1 MEGLMMNYPLT
12 TNTILEYGNSVYHYK
27 KIISYLPDGTRHEYS
42 FADMY
47 KRCKK
52 LANAL
57 TYKLGISKGDVVG
70 TFAWNHGP
78 HVELYYGISGIGAV
92 CHTINIRLSGQ
103 QTEYIINNSED
114 KVIFVD
120 ATLVPLLEKIATLL
134 ETVEHYVLINA
145 PANFK
150 TTLPNSLRYEDLL
163 EDQSD
168 VFEWPTLNENDAS
181 AMCYTSGT
189 TGLPKGVLYSHRST
203 FLHASTLISPN
214 AGNFSN
220 RDTILLIVPQFHVMA
235 WGFPYLCLLSGSNMV
250 LPSSNLQPDA
260 IIKMLREEKVTKA
273 NGVPSIWL
281 GVYHAMKLNPPSEKL
296 ALREYLVGGSALT
309 KSLIEGFEK
318 DFGIKGVQAWGM
330 TETSPLGTASRTQP
344 IHDQLSENEK
354 IDIRAKQGIAFP
366 GVEIRIVTEDGTLA
380 PSDGYSMG
388 ELQIK
393 GAWVISSYFKT
404 NNAEGFTA
412 DGWFKTGDVCTIDA
426 DGYMEIKDRTK
437 DLIKSGGEWI
447 SSVALES
454 ALMAHPKIKE
464 AAVIAIPDEKWIEK
478 PLASIVLMHQD
489 DPVSDAE
496 LIAFLSAGFAK
507 YQVPK
512 DYVYINE
519 VPKTS
524 VGKFDKK
531 EIRRLFAEGKLM

>member
-1 MEGLMMNYPLT
+1 MKGLIMDYPLT
-12 TNTILEYGNSVYHYK
+12 TNTILEYGNSVYHHK
-27 KIISYLPDGTRHEYS
+27 KIITHLPDGTRHEYT
-42 FADMY
+42 FGAMY

-57 TYKLGISKGDVVG
+57 TQKLGITNGDMVG

-92 CHTINIRLSGQ
+92 CHTINIRLSANQ
-103 QTEYIINNSED
+103 IEYIINNSED

-120 ATLVPLLEKIATLL
+120 ATLVPLLEKIAPLL

-145 PANFK
+145 ATDFT
-150 TTLPNSLRYEDLL
+150 TTLPNTLHYEDLIA
-163 EDQSD
+163 DQSD
-168 VFEWPTLNENDAS
+168 DFEWPELNENDAS
-181 AMCYTSGT
+181 GLCYTSGT

-203 FLHASTLISPN
+203 FLHATTIMSPN

-220 RDTILLIVPQFHVMA
+220 RDTVLLIVPQFHVMA

-250 LPSSNLQPDA
+250 LPSSNLQPEA
-260 IIKMLREEKVTKA
+260 IIKILQEEKVNKA
-273 NGVPSIWL
+273 NGVPTIWL
-281 GVYHAMKLNPPSEKL
+281 GVYYALKMNPPKEKL
-296 ALREYLVGGSALT
+296 VLEEYLVGGSALT
-309 KSLIEGFEK
+309 KALIEGFEK
-318 DFGIKGVQAWGM
+318 DFGIRGVQAWGM
-330 TETSPLGTASRTQP
+330 TETSPLGTVSRIQP
-344 IHDQLSENEK
+344 KHDHLSEDEK
-354 IDIRAKQGIAFP
+354 IAIRAKQGTAFP
-366 GVEIRIVTEDGTLA
+366 GVELRIVTDDGTLA
-380 PSDGYSMG
+380 PTDGKTMG

-393 GAWVISSYFKT
+393 GAWTISSYFKT
-404 NNAEGFTA
+404 NNHENFTK
-412 DGWFKTGDVCTIDA
+412 DGWFKTGDVSTIDE

-464 AAVIAIPDEKWIEK
+464 AAVIAIPDEKWVEK
-478 PLASIVLMHQD
+478 PLASIVLMTND
-489 DPVSDAE
+489 DIVSEEE
-496 LIAFLSAGFAK
+496 LIEFLSRDFVK
-507 YQVPK
+507 YQIPK

-531 EIRRLFAEGKLM
+531 EIRRLFAEGKLT

>member
-1 MEGLMMNYPLT
+1 MEGLMMHYPLT
-12 TNTILEYGNSVYHYK
+12 TNTILEYGNSVYHHK
-27 KIISYLPDGTRHEYS
+27 KIITYLPDGTRHEYL
-42 FADMY
+42 FGDMY

-57 TYKLGISKGDVVG
+57 TKKLGIIKGDMVG

-78 HVELYYGISGIGAV
+78 HVELYYGISGIGAI
-92 CHTINIRLSGQ
+92 CHTINIRLSSQ

-120 ATLVPLLEKIATLL
+120 ATLVPLLEKIAPLL

-145 PANFK
+145 PKDFK
-150 TTLPNSLRYEDLL
+150 SKLPNTIHYEDLL
-163 EDQSD
+163 ADQSTE
-168 VFEWPTLNENDAS
+168 FEWPTLNENDAS

-203 FLHASTLISPN
+203 FLHASTLMSPN
-214 AGNFSN
+214 AANLSN
-220 RDTILLIVPQFHVMA
+220 SDTVLLIVPQFHVMA
-235 WGFPYLCLLSGSNMV
+235 WGFPYLCLLSGSDMV

-260 IIKMLREEKVTKA
+260 IIKMLQQEKVTKA

-281 GVYHAMKLNPPSEKL
+281 GVYHAMKMNPPKEKL
-296 ALREYLVGGSALT
+296 ALVEYLVGGSALP
-309 KSLIEGFEK
+309 KSLIEAFEK
-318 DFGIKGVQAWGM
+318 DFGIKGMQAWGM
-330 TETSPLGTASRTQP
+330 TETSPLGTVSRLQSQ
-344 IHDQLSENEK
+344 HAHLSDNEK
-354 IDIRAKQGIAFP
+354 LDIRAKQGFAFP
-366 GVEIRIVTEDGTLA
+366 CVELRIVTDDGTLA
-380 PSDGYSMG
+380 PTDGKTMG

-404 NNAEGFTA
+404 NNAESFTD
-412 DGWFKTGDVCTIDA
+412 DGWFKTGDVSTIDA

-464 AAVIAIPDEKWIEK
+464 AAVIAIPDEKWVEK
-478 PLASIVLMHQD
+478 PLASIVLVD
-489 DPVSDAE
+489 NEDKVSDEE
-496 LIAFLSAGFAK
+496 LMEFLSRDFVK
-507 YQVPK
+507 YQIPK

-531 EIRRLFAEGKLM
+531 EIRRLFAEGKLT